1 MKITNI
7 NALQNIEKYKQV
19 GNNDQG
25 IKKKGAGKDQI
36 SISNEALKMFDSND
50 SKIRSEKVSELKEKI
65 ENGSYQVD
73 SKSVAEKI
81 SYIYGK

>member
-7 NALQNIEKYKQV
+7 SALQNIEKYKQV